1 MVIAALLRRLGEI
14 LVQERLTTPD
24 VVEEALARAK
34 TTGERLGEALV
45 ALGAVK
51 SEEVL
56 RALAQQQNLAYLSR
70 DELPSPLPIV
80 KNLSAK
86 YLRQYAVCP
95 VSVENGQLTVA
106 TADPLNPVVVDDL
119 RQFTGLAVKLVV
131 SSAEAIT
138 EAIDRT
144 YDGAATP
151 LQRIVEG
158 MEDERKGEGEE
169 DVNQLRDM
177 AFEAPVVRLVNLLIE
192 NAIAA
197 QASDIHIEPF
207 EDTLRIRYRLDG
219 ILFDQEAPPRR
230 LQAAVTSRIKLMA
243 EMNIAE
249 RRLPQDGRIRV
260 TVPGRR
266 VDIRVS
272 TIPTV
277 HGESIVM
284 RLLDRSSVFLA
295 LEKLGFAPGTLR
307 HFESLIKRPHGIVL
321 VTGPTGSGKTTTLY
335 GALDKINLPDRKIIT
350 VEDPVEYQLKGVNQ
364 IPVKPKIGLTFATGL
379 RHIVRQDPDV
389 ILIGEIR
396 DLETAEI
403 AIQAALTGHLVFS
416 TLHTNDAPGAITRLQ
431 DMGVEAYLV
440 ASVLEGVL
448 AQRLVRRICTACRV
462 PDTPS
467 AADLEA
473 LGIEGA
479 ADRQLYRG
487 RGCAERARWLAFGV
501 SARVGQRD
509 LLALTQQLATL
520 VESALPLD
528 RALAIQEELA
538 PNPRVKAIVGDLLNS
553 VRGGSSLSEAL
564 AKHHPRPF
572 SRLYINMVRAGEK
585 GGVLEVTLR
594 RLAEFLETRA
604 AFTDALVSALAYPL
618 VIFSVGIG
626 AIVFLMTFVIPRFAT
641 IFADLGQAVPLPTQ
655 ILLSVSAGF
664 QHYWWVLLLAILAT
678 VLAWRVSTG
687 TPEGRL
693 AWDQPVLR
701 LPLNGRLAMRVETA
715 RFARTLGTMLK
726 SGVPVMGALAV
737 VGDMMTNQAIGRAIG
752 RLADGVTRGGTIAAG
767 MQAEGKFPA
776 LAVHMVRVGEETG
789 RLAVMLRKV
798 ADTFENDVRIELKR
812 VLGLLEPAI
821 ILGMGVLVAFIV
833 VAMLLAIFSINEIP
847 L

>member
-24 VVEEALARAK
+24 VVEQALARAK
-34 TTGERLGEALV
+34 ATGERVGEALV
-45 ALGAVK
+45 AVGAVK
-51 SEEVL
+51 SEDVL
-56 RALAQQQNLAYLSR
+56 RALAEQQSLAYLSR

-80 KNLSAK
+80 KNLSPK
-86 YLRQYAVCP
+86 YLRQYTVCP
-95 VSVENGQLTVA
+95 VSIENGLLTVA
-106 TADPLNPVVVDDL
+106 TADPLNTVVLDDL

-151 LQRIVEG
+151 LQRIVDG

-230 LQAAVTSRIKLMA
+230 LQAAVTSRIKIMA

-295 LEKLGFAPGTLR
+295 LEKLGFAPQMLQ
-307 HFESLIKRPHGIVL
+307 HFEALIKRPHGIVL

-335 GALDKINLPDRKIIT
+335 GALDKINSPDRKIIT

-364 IPVKPKIGLTFATGL
+364 IAVKPKIGLSFATGL

-389 ILIGEIR
+389 ILVGEIR
-396 DLETAEI
+396 DLDTADI

-431 DMGVEAYLV
+431 DMGVEPYLV

-448 AQRLVRRICTACRV
+448 AQRLVRRICTTCRA
-462 PDTPS
+462 PETPP
-467 AADLEA
+467 AADLNA
-473 LGIEGA
+473 LGIAGA
-479 ADRQLYRG
+479 DGTKLFRG
-487 RGCAERARWLAFGV
+487 RGCDECRGTGYRGRTGIYELFPITEEARSLVLGRVPSRDIRRYAIEAGMVTIRMDGWL
-501 SARVGQRD
+501 
-509 LLALTQQLATL
+509 
-520 VESALPLD
+520 
-528 RALAIQEELA
+528 
-538 PNPRVKAIVGDLLNS
+538 K
-553 VRGGSSLSEAL
+553 
-564 AKHHPRPF
+564 
-572 SRLYINMVRAGEK
+572 AGE
-585 GGVLEVTLR
+585 
-594 RLAEFLETRA
+594 
-604 AFTDALVSALAYPL
+604 
-618 VIFSVGIG
+618 
-626 AIVFLMTFVIPRFAT
+626 
-641 IFADLGQAVPLPTQ
+641 
-655 ILLSVSAGF
+655 
-664 QHYWWVLLLAILAT
+664 
-678 VLAWRVSTG
+678 
-687 TPEGRL
+687 
-693 AWDQPVLR
+693 
-701 LPLNGRLAMRVETA
+701 
-715 RFARTLGTMLK
+715 
-726 SGVPVMGALAV
+726 
-737 VGDMMTNQAIGRAIG
+737 
-752 RLADGVTRGGTIAAG
+752 GVTTVEEI
-767 MQAEGKFPA
+767 
-776 LAVHMVRVGEETG
+776 LRVTQED
-789 RLAVMLRKV
+789 A
-798 ADTFENDVRIELKR
+798 
-812 VLGLLEPAI
+812 
-821 ILGMGVLVAFIV
+821 
-833 VAMLLAIFSINEIP
+833 
-847 L
+847 